1 MSNETVTLPIVQIKA
16 LCKAY
21 SNVAG
26 VRMGDEMDVAQHGS
40 LVQDIQSLQAMQR
53 LTGIEMMADARMDRA
68 IEAFRPKA

>member
-1 MSNETVTLPIVQIKA
+1 
-16 LCKAY
+16 
-21 SNVAG
+21 
-26 VRMGDEMDVAQHGS
+26 MGDEMDVAQHGS